1 VLEVLAVTPKEVLA
15 LIREKEVRAVDL
27 RFMDFPGLW
36 QHFTIPADTLSE
48 ATFEEGLGFDGS
60 SIRGWQAIN
69 ESDMLVL
76 PVPETAFLDPF
87 CRDAT
92 LTMICN
98 IQDPLTKEDYSRD
111 PRNVARKAANY
122 MKSTG
127 IADIAFFG
135 PELEFFVFDDV
146 RYDQTQNSAYY
157 YLDSVEGAWN
167 TGRDEKPNLGYK
179 LRYKEGYFPVP
190 PSDALHDVRTE
201 MMLTMIQCGLK
212 IEAQHHEVATGGQ
225 GEIDMRFAPLV
236 EMADN
241 VLKYKYIVKNVARK
255 HGKTATFMPK
265 PIFMDNGTGMHVH
278 TSLWKNTA
286 RDPVNL
292 FAGSGYAGL
301 SDMGMYAIGG
311 LLRHAPALC
320 AITNPTT
327 NSYKRLVPGYE
338 APVNLAY
345 SRRNRSAS
353 IRIPV
358 YSPSPKAKRVEFRC
372 PDGSCN
378 PYLAFS
384 AMLMAMLDGI
394 KNKMNPGEPLDKDI
408 YDLEPEELEK
418 VPKAPGSLEEALS
431 NLEKDHEFL
440 LQGDVFTE
448 DVISTWIWYKREKEV
463 DAIRLR
469 PHPYEFMLYYDI

>member
-1 VLEVLAVTPKEVLA
+1 VTPKEVLA
-15 LIREKEVRAVDL
+15 LIREKEVKAIDL

-36 QHFTIPADTLSE
+36 QHFTIPADALGES
-48 ATFEEGLGFDGS
+48 TFEEGLGFDGS

-69 ESDMLVL
+69 ESDMLVM

-87 CRDAT
+87 CKDVT

-98 IQDPLTKEDYSRD
+98 IQDPLTKEDYTRD
-111 PRNVARKAANY
+111 PRNVARKATNF

-127 IADIAFFG
+127 IADTAYFG
-135 PELEFFVFDDV
+135 PELEFFVFDSI
-146 RYDQTQNSAYY
+146 RYDQTHHSGYY
-157 YLDSVEGAWN
+157 FIDSIEGAWN
-167 TGRDEKPNLGYK
+167 TGRELDPDGKGGQQPNLGYK

-190 PSDALHDVRTE
+190 PSDALHDIRSE

-241 VLKYKYIVKNVARK
+241 VLKYKYVVKNVARK

-265 PIFMDNGTGMHVH
+265 PLFMDNGTGMHVH
-278 TSLWKNTA
+278 SSLWKGGA
-286 RDPVNL
+286 NL

-301 SDMGMYAIGG
+301 SDMAMYAIGG

-358 YSPSPKAKRVEFRC
+358 YSQTAKAKRIEFRC
-372 PDGSCN
+372 PDGSSN

-394 KNKMNPGEPLDKDI
+394 KNKTRPGEPLDKDI
-408 YDLEPEELEK
+408 YDLEPEELAK
-418 VPKAPGSLEEALS
+418 VPKAPGSLDQALD

-440 LQGDVFTE
+440 LQGDVFTR

-469 PHPYEFMLYYDI
+469 PHPYEFALYYDM